1 MKKFPLAL
9 GTSALALA
17 LALTG
22 CSVDS
27 SETNSKDSSSST
39 EAPATSANAADEM
52 FVTMMIPHHQQ
63 AIDMADILLD
73 KDDADARVT
82 ELAQNVKDA
91 QGPEIER
98 MLSWLEEWGVTY
110 DPDSGMDHGSGD
122 GMMSESDI
130 TALEDA
136 SGADAS
142 RLFLEQMIMHHEG
155 AVDMAR
161 TALQDASNPEVLE
174 LAEQVIDDQTSEIGE
189 MNDLIAQL

>member
-63 AIDMADILLD
+63 AIDMADILLE
-73 KDDADARVT
+73 KADADARVT

-110 DPDSGMDHGSGD
+110 DPNSGMDHGSGD

-130 TALEDA
+130 SALEDA

-142 RLFLEQMIMHHEG
+142 RLFLEQMILHHEG

>member
-27 SETNSKDSSSST
+27 NETNSKNSSTST

-63 AIDMADILLD
+63 AIDMANILLE
-73 KDDADARVT
+73 KEDADARVT

-122 GMMSESDI
+122 GMMSESDMS
-130 TALEDA
+130 ALEDA

>member
-1 MKKFPLAL
+1 MKKFPFAL

-63 AIDMADILLD
+63 AIDMADILLE

-82 ELAQNVKDA
+82 GLAQNVKAA

-122 GMMSESDI
+122 GMMSESDM